1 MRRSERIARL
11 LVVPLAVSFGVL
23 LLVRPDAGS
32 RESEVVV
39 VPGTTSTVGRERT
52 SPTTSPEPELGVL
65 PAADPVAPVA
75 EPVGIL
81 SDDGLLLVGS
91 VPDEA
96 TAASYLRRLAPV
108 IGPEDVTV
116 QLTVDDRVT
125 ADTLPIELVPS
136 LPSPADAA
144 SVESLVTTSTTILD
158 GFPDSSVVLTGHTDA
173 VGTVATNLALSTAQ
187 AQLVADA
194 LVERGTDPERIDV
207 RGAGESQP
215 VAPNDTADGRRAN
228 QRVAVSFEG
237 IGPG

>member
-1 MRRSERIARL
+1 MMRWSERTARV

-23 LLVRPDAGS
+23 LLVRPDPGS

-52 SPTTSPEPELGVL
+52 SPTTSPEPEPELGVL
-65 PAADPVAPVA
+65 PAADPAAPVA

-116 QLTVDDRVT
+116 QLTVDDRAT
-125 ADTLPIELVPS
+125 ADTLPIDLVPS
-136 LPSPADAA
+136 LPSPVDAA

-158 GFPDSSVVLTGHTDA
+158 GFPDSTVVLTGHTDA

-187 AQLVADA
+187 AQLAADA
-194 LVERGTDPERIDV
+194 LVERAPIPS
-207 RGAGESQP
+207 ES
-215 VAPNDTADGRRAN
+215 T
-228 QRVAVSFEG
+228 
-237 IGPG
+237 